1 MKSSLLSKILYF
13 ILSFLSLG
21 ILIGLVILNRLS
33 HTKMGVMR
41 YLVYAKHNYNK
52 TYFTPTLIIVY
63 TLILITLIAIALFM
77 ILRKRNTK
85 PVFFIQCFISIICCV
100 VSLVLCYLP
109 SLKNTTLLYYFLII
123 GLSIIS
129 IFEFLKVLILY
140 KAN

>member
-1 MKSSLLSKILYF
+1 MKISLLKKFFYF
-13 ILSFLSLG
+13 ILSFLSLS
-21 ILIGLVILNRLS
+21 ILIGLVILDKLS

-41 YLVYAKHNYNK
+41 YLVYAKHNYGK

-63 TLILITLIAIALFM
+63 TLIFIILIAFALFLM
-77 ILRKRNTK
+77 LRKRNTK

-109 SLKNTTLLYYFLII
+109 SFKNTTLLYYFLII

-140 KAN
+140 KDN

>member
-1 MKSSLLSKILYF
+1 MKNSLLEKILYF
-13 ILSFLSLG
+13 ILSFLSFS
-21 ILIGLVILNRLS
+21 ILIGLVILNKLS

-63 TLILITLIAIALFM
+63 TLILIILIAFALFM
-77 ILRKRNTK
+77 MLRKRNPK

-100 VSLVLCYLP
+100 ASLILCYLP

-123 GLSIIS
+123 ALN
-129 IFEFLKVLILY
+129 ILL
-140 KAN
+140 